1 MTRIVSWFSCGAAS
15 AVATKIM
22 LSRRLNAEL
31 CVARIYVADEP
42 ADNDR
47 FAADCEQWFG
57 VSIRT
62 VRSTEFASAEDVW
75 AKRRYMSGVAGAPCT
90 AELKKAPRWEFER
103 EWQPDQQAYGFTAE
117 EADRA
122 TRFREQNP
130 EVGLIT
136 PLIEEGLTKDDC
148 YAIVQRAGLV
158 LPISYRQGFDNANC
172 TGCSKAQS
180 PAYWNRVRRH
190 YPEVFARRAALS
202 RALGAKLV
210 KLTSGDRDRIFL
222 DELAPDD
229 NTDDGVKMGDC
240 SIMCAI
246 SESKMRGPA

>member
-1 MTRIVSWFSCGAAS
+1 MRIVSWFSAGAAS

-22 LSRRLNAEL
+22 LSRRLNAEI
-31 CVARIYVADEP
+31 CVARIYIADED

-47 FAADCEQWFG
+47 FAADCERWFG
-57 VSIRT
+57 VPIRT
-62 VRSTEFASAEDVW
+62 LRSTEFASAEEVW
-75 AKRRYMSGVAGAPCT
+75 ERRRYMSGIGGAPCT
-90 AELKKAPRWEFER
+90 AEMKKAPRWAFEA
-103 EWQPDQQAYGFTAE
+103 EWKPDQQAYGFTAE

-122 TRFREQNP
+122 ERFAEQNP
-130 EVGLIT
+130 EVSLIS

-158 LPISYRQGFDNANC
+158 LPVSYRQGDDNANC
-172 TGCSKAQS
+172 IGCVKAQS
-180 PAYWNRVRRH
+180 PRYWNRVRRH

-202 RALGAKLV
+202 RKLGVRLV
-210 KLTSGDRDRIFL
+210 KLTSGTRERIFL

-229 NTDDGVKMGDC
+229 HSDDGVKMGDC

-246 SESKMRGPA
+246 SESKMRVPA